1 MFKEERISLLN
12 LENEVSLKLINNNNE
27 VVALLFIKNDKIIIR
42 GDLVVE
48 KTTIKCPVI
57 DIL

>member
-12 LENEVSLKLINNNNE
+12 LEETSLKLINNNNE
-27 VVALLFIKNDKIIIR
+27 VVGLLFIKNDKIIIR

-48 KTTIKCPVI
+48 KTTIKCPTI